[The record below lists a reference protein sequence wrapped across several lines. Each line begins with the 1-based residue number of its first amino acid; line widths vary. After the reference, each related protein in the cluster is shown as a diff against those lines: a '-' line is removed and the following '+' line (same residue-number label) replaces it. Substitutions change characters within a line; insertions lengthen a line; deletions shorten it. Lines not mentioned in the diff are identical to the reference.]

1 MRINETPFSF
11 LLDDCIREFGEEKGR
26 RILQK
31 ADDIFSK
38 LESDADYKDNA
49 AIKEYIQM
57 KLLPPPSYYKT
68 LLAEGYDKEAAL
80 DFVRKETQKTAEKK
94 EAMSKMARLSFAYSI
109 YRMGVKKFMAKNF
122 PSEGWDTEWGKM
134 R

>member
-57 KLLPPPSYYKT
+57 KLLPPLSYYKA
-68 LLAEGYDKEAAL
+68 LLAEGYDKEVAL
-80 DFVRKETQKTAEKK
+80 NFVRKETQKTAEKK
-94 EAMSKMARLSFAYSI
+94 EAMSKMARLPFAYSI
-109 YRMGVKKFMAKNF
+109 YRM
-122 PSEGWDTEWGKM
+122 
-134 R
+134 